1 MEKITKL
8 TKAELQKMY
17 DTMKNKDI
25 AEKLGVSLP
34 TLTSLLKKA
43 GIKMKG
49 RGKGSQKIELVK

>member
-1 MEKITKL
+1 MQQITKQ
-8 TKAELQKMY
+8 ELQKMY

-25 AEKLGVSLP
+25 AEKLGISLP

-49 RGKGSQKIELVK
+49 KGRGSQKIVLIDK